1 MCHGYAVDLETAAAT
16 WRDWS
21 ARGEF
26 AAGRAAMEAALH
38 EAHDEAP
45 TPARV
50 RVLYAAGVF
59 AFRQGDQ
66 DGSRRHND
74 EALELARTLGDV
86 RGECDA
92 LTGLARVALRD
103 GEYGLVV
110 DLAARARELAR
121 LDGDRSAEAGP
132 LHLHAAGVRLTGD
145 YDGARALYLESLAL
159 NTELGNDAWQAMELH
174 NLGWVELHRGDVDAA
189 AERFAARDASATGED
204 AYGDAWKE
212 LNRAGLALGRGER
225 EAAREH
231 FEAGQQ
237 ALEAL
242 GAVLD
247 PDDRFEYE
255 WLERGLGS

>member
-1 MCHGYAVDLETAAAT
+1 MDLETAAAT
-16 WRDWS
+16 WREWS

-26 AAGRAAMEAALH
+26 AAGRAAMEAALDD
-38 EAHDEAP
+38 ARAEAP

-50 RVLYAAGVF
+50 RVLYAAGVL

-66 DGSRRHND
+66 DGSRRHNE
-74 EALELARTLGDV
+74 EALELACTLADV

-110 DLAARARELAR
+110 ELAARARELAR
-121 LDGDRSAEAGP
+121 AEGDRSAEAGP
-132 LHLHAAGVRLTGD
+132 LHLQAAGVRLIGD
-145 YDGARALYLESLAL
+145 YDEARALYLESLEL

-189 AERFAARDASATGED
+189 AERFAARDAKATGKD
-204 AYGDAWKE
+204 AYGDAWRE
-212 LNRAGLALGRGER
+212 LNRAGLALARGEHD
-225 EAAREH
+225 AARKH
-231 FEAGQQ
+231 FDAGKT

-242 GAVLD
+242 GAALD
-247 PDDRFEYE
+247 PDDGFEYE
-255 WLERGLGS
+255 WLERGLRS